1 MILIVQLVND
11 MKEHGYPLKTVKPA
25 VKCTLFEDKSG
36 ALILAKSPS
45 MRPRTKHINIKYHD
59 FIMHV
64 TSSAV
69 EILPIDTADQP
80 ADMLKKPL
88 YEKTLTKH
96 RLKMMGW

>member
-45 MRPRTKHINIKYHD
+45 MRPRTKHINIKYHH
-59 FIMHV
+59 FRMHV
-64 TSSAV
+64 ASGTV
-69 EILPIDTADQP
+69 DILPIGTADQP
-80 ADMLKKPL
+80 ADMLTKPL
-88 YEKTLTKH
+88 DEETLTKH
-96 RLKMMGW
+96 RLKMIMW

>member
-1 MILIVQLVND
+1 
-11 MKEHGYPLKTVKPA
+11 MKAVRPI
-25 VKCTLFEDKSG
+25 VKCTLFEDNSG

-45 MRPRTKHINIKYHD
+45 MRPRTKHINIKYHH
-59 FIMHV
+59 FRMHV
-64 TSSAV
+64 ASGAV
-69 EILPIDTADQP
+69 DIVPIDTADQP